1 MPGSGAT
8 PDVERDDVPG
18 PGGWYRWGRAVLYAE
33 MALAVLVTAFSLYMA
48 FTGRAGFL
56 T

>member
-1 MPGSGAT
+1 MGGTEEAGDAP
-8 PDVERDDVPG
+8 EHDD
-18 PGGWYRWGRAVLYAE
+18 WYSWGRAVLYAE
-33 MALAVLVTAFSLYMA
+33 MALAVLVTAFSLYLA